1 MVASNFVEFLV
12 KPASK
17 VSGGL
22 VIEVA
27 AEADLLR
34 QLGGL
39 RHLIPEHELGG
50 LQGNVFPVVQ
60 KLQTIVDD
68 SPESPVKARNIGRVP
83 GNHTG

>member
-1 MVASNFVEFLV
+1 M
-12 KPASK
+12 
-17 VSGGL
+17 
-22 VIEVA
+22 
-27 AEADLLR
+27 EADLLR

-50 LQGNVFPVVQ
+50 LQRDVFPVVQ

-68 SPESPVKARNIGRVP
+68 SPESLVKTCNIAPVT